1 MVKRVH
7 NIDNTKNILCGHE
20 KRRVI
25 FRCSLFGILN
35 DVVCAKTEKFVKT
48 LKLNQEKVILRLD
61 KEVDYPV
68 VLLIEIL
75 CVIPDCLN
83 RMVTLNSTNIPES
96 EETMETYSTDTES
109 ENSDEDFGQASD
121 NEDAI

>member
-7 NIDNTKNILCGHE
+7 NIDNSKILCGHE
-20 KRRVI
+20 QRRVM

-35 DVVCAKTEKFVKT
+35 DVVCARTEKFVKT

-68 VLLIEIL
+68 VLLMEIL

-109 ENSDEDFGQASD
+109 ENSDVEFGQPSD

>member
-7 NIDNTKNILCGHE
+7 NIDNTKILCGHE

-35 DVVCAKTEKFVKT
+35 DVVCARTEKFIKT

-68 VLLIEIL
+68 VLLMEIL

>member
-7 NIDNTKNILCGHE
+7 NIDNTKILCGHE

-35 DVVCAKTEKFVKT
+35 DVVCARTEKFVKT

-68 VLLIEIL
+68 VLLMEIL